1 MKPEFY
7 LDINLRG
14 QSDLDIDPM
23 TTRNAVFSVLHG
35 AFRAKPKIF
44 ALALPKGQPNLLRVF
59 ATYEAELVWLIEAIS
74 SHWKVR
80 DYAKL
85 SNVRAVGEHAGNW
98 SVYSRFR
105 IPTAKSDRNATQG
118 VSNLRDR
125 RLEEA
130 ETNRLAFFKIS
141 SASNRQSFTVF
152 VNTET
157 VPKPDAFDAVPD
169 GYGLS
174 RAQNRIALPDL

>member
-85 SNVRAVGEHAGNW
+85 SNVHKVGEHTGSW
-98 SVYSRFR
+98 SIYSRFR
-105 IPTAKSDRNATQG
+105 IPTVKSDRNAAEG

-125 RLEEA
+125 RLKEA
-130 ETNRLAFFKIS
+130 NSKKLASFKIS

-152 VNTET
+152 VNAET
-157 VPKPDAFDAVPD
+157 VYKPDGFDAVPD

-174 RAQNRIALPDL
+174 RTQNRVPLPDL